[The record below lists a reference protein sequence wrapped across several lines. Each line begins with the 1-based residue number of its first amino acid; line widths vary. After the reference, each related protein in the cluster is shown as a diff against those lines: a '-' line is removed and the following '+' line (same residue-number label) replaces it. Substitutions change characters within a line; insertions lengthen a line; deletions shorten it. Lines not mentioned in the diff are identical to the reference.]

1 MALQDLLGSDH
12 QIPLKITTTVAP
24 VAERRGLN
32 LADQAYTSAFYLVAR
47 AARNGTASSDWSRS
61 YTKPREVITFQCQN
75 TLTNNTREF
84 ITLQE
89 ARDYFGIQSQRST
102 KFTTTGFR
110 VQGLKRQGLT
120 QKAVA
125 EQMQVSLRT
134 VKRHWNQNHSGG
146 HDSL

>member
-1 MALQDLLGSDH
+1 M
-12 QIPLKITTTVAP
+12 KISTDGRP
-24 VAERRGLN
+24 CRRKAGVLN
-32 LADQAYTSAFYLVAR
+32 LADQAYDIHFLAQCALEQQEM
-47 AARNGTASSDWSRS
+47 GTVLQAIGRVRP
-61 YTKPREVITFQCQN
+61 YTKPREVITFQCSEHPDQEY
-75 TLTNNTREF
+75 TREF
-84 ITLQE
+84 NTLQE

-102 KFTTTGFR
+102 KSGSTGSR